1 MITQET
7 EQMKNKTKVTVV
19 ICLDYNVK
27 RLQLIK
33 ERLKTLRCTTP

>member
-1 MITQET
+1 
-7 EQMKNKTKVTVV
+7 MKDKTKVTMV

-33 ERLKTLRCTTP
+33 ERLKTPRLHCGNT